1 MTSQAASMF
10 KQEEMF
16 KACNDKVFQAVIAEA
31 VAVIQKIKDEEP
43 MDLADLQIEDKTQ
56 KIQILAN
63 GKE

>member
-1 MTSQAASMF
+1 MF

-16 KACNDKVFQAVIAEA
+16 KAGNDKVFQAVISEA